1 METVVEVSYIFSSSD
16 RSSKGH
22 RTERVVEMM
31 LALHA
36 AISVRYRFTHRFGG
50 PLLSL

>member
-1 METVVEVSYIFSSSD
+1 METAVEVSCIFSSLD
-16 RSSKGH
+16 RSSQDH
-22 RTERVVEMM
+22 HTERVVEMM

-36 AISVRYRFTHRFGG
+36 AISVRYRFTHRLGG